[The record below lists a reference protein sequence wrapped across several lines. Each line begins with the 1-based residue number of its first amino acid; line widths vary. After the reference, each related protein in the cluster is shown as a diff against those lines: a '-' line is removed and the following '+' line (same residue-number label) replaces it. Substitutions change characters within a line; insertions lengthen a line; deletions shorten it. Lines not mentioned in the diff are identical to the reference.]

1 MNMKTTRLY
10 TLLALL
16 LMAGGVTMQ
25 AQEYE
30 SYFGTDSTRLNVLQ
44 YCIDWVSTGY
54 MEINTADTV
63 HVNGHDYLHAT
74 PRGFFFENAELYF
87 REETSTGRLYRYFPM
102 IDEEEVLLCDM
113 TLTVGD
119 TFYHI
124 DSWGMAH
131 PSVVESVSFENGRKV
146 IRFAL
151 PYLPWHDALTFR
163 EGIFPNNFPI
173 GYLDYYDCEN
183 NLLCEY
189 KDGEQVFENP
199 EYNIC
204 YIDETSVQEQ
214 DLQQVSLYPNPAKET
229 MLIEGAKVAEVQV
242 YNALGQLVKT
252 VQGTNEIP
260 VADLPQGVYLVRI
273 RDGEG
278 RIFMEKVMVR

>member
-1 MNMKTTRLY
+1 MKATRIY

-30 SYFGTDSTRLNVLQ
+30 SYFGADSTRLNVLQ
-44 YCIDWVSTGY
+44 YCIDWVTTGY

-63 HVNGHDYLHAT
+63 NINGHDYLHAT
-74 PRGFFFENAELYF
+74 PRGIFFENAELYF
-87 REETSTGRLYRYFPM
+87 REETATGRLYRYFPM

-113 TLTVGD
+113 SLTVGD
-119 TFYHI
+119 TFYQI
-124 DSWGMAH
+124 SNWGMAH

-151 PYLPWHDALTFR
+151 PVYPWHDALTFR

-173 GYLDYYDCEN
+173 GYLDYYDFEN

-199 EYNIC
+199 EYNTC

-214 DLQQVSLYPNPAKET
+214 GQQQVSLCPNPAKGKVI
-229 MLIEGAKVAEVQV
+229 IEGIQPAEVEV
-242 YNALGQLVKT
+242 YNAFGQVVKK
-252 VQGTNEIP
+252 VRGTNEIN
-260 VADLPQGVYLVRI
+260 VADLQQGVYLLRI
-273 RDGEG
+273 TDEEG
-278 RIFMEKVMVR
+278 RNFIAKVAVRR

>member
-25 AQEYE
+25 GQEYE

-113 TLTVGD
+113 SLTVGD

-173 GYLDYYDCEN
+173 GYLDYFDCEN

-199 EYNIC
+199 EYNTC

-214 DLQQVSLYPNPAKET
+214 GQQQITIYPNPAKET
-229 MLIEGAKVAEVQV
+229 MLIEGAKASEVQL
-242 YNALGQLVKT
+242 YNTLGQVVKT
-252 VQGTNEIP
+252 VRGTNEIP
-260 VADLPQGVYLVRI
+260 VADLPQGVYMLRVTDADGKVYTNKITVR
-273 RDGEG
+273 
-278 RIFMEKVMVR
+278 

>member
-1 MNMKTTRLY
+1 MNKSTNTMAKVLFLL
-10 TLLALL
+10 LLAV
-16 LMAGGVTMQ
+16 AGSAK

-30 SYFGTDSTRLNVLQ
+30 SYFGADSTRLNVLQ
-44 YCIDWVSTGY
+44 YCIDWVTTGY
-54 MEINTADTV
+54 MEINTANTV
-63 HVNGHDYLHAT
+63 HINGHDYLHAT
-74 PRGFFFENAELYF
+74 PRGFFFENADLYF
-87 REETSTGRLYRYFPM
+87 REETSTGRLYRYFPI

-124 DSWGMAH
+124 DYWGMAH

-214 DLQQVSLYPNPAKET
+214 DLQHVSLYPNPAKET

-252 VQGTNEIP
+252 FKNTNEIP
-260 VADLPQGVYLVRI
+260 VAALPQGVYLLRI
-273 RDGEG
+273 TDTDG
-278 RIFMEKVMVR
+278 KVYMNKIAVQ

>member
-1 MNMKTTRLY
+1 MKATRIY
-10 TLLALL
+10 TLFALL

-63 HVNGHDYLHAT
+63 YVNGHDYLHAT

-119 TFYHI
+119 TFEYTDEWETHQ
-124 DSWGMAH
+124 A
-131 PSVVESVSFENGRKV
+131 VVESVSFENGRKV
-146 IRFAL
+146 IRFA
-151 PYLPWHDALTFR
+151 PIYDYYYHDVLTFR

-199 EYNIC
+199 EYNTC

-214 DLQQVSLYPNPAKET
+214 GQQQVSLCPNPAKGKVI
-229 MLIEGAKVAEVQV
+229 IEGIQPAEVQV

-252 VQGTNEIP
+252 VRGMNEIDIEGF
-260 VADLPQGVYLVRI
+260 AEGVYLLRI
-273 RDGEG
+273 TDADGRSHAARVAVKE
-278 RIFMEKVMVR
+278 

>member
-1 MNMKTTRLY
+1 MKTTRIY
-10 TLLALL
+10 TLFAVL

-44 YCIDWVSTGY
+44 YCIDWVTTGY

-63 HVNGHDYLHAT
+63 HVNGHDYLHVT
-74 PRGFFFENAELYF
+74 PRGIFFENAELYF
-87 REETSTGRLYRYFPM
+87 REETATGRLYRYFPM

-113 TLTVGD
+113 SLTVGD
-119 TFYHI
+119 TFYQI
-124 DSWGMAH
+124 SNWGMAH

-151 PYLPWHDALTFR
+151 PVYPWHDALTFR

-173 GYLDYYDCEN
+173 GYLDYYDFEN

-199 EYNIC
+199 EYNTC

-214 DLQQVSLYPNPAKET
+214 DLQHVSLYPNPAKET
-229 MLIEGAKVAEVQV
+229 VLIEGAKVAEVQV

-252 VQGTNEIP
+252 VRNSNEVSLEGLVQG
-260 VADLPQGVYLVRI
+260 AYLVRI
-273 RDGEG
+273 SDKEG

>member
-1 MNMKTTRLY
+1 MKAIRIY
-10 TLLALL
+10 PLLALL

-30 SYFGTDSTRLNVLQ
+30 SYFGADSTRLNVLQ
-44 YCIDWVSTGY
+44 YCIDWVTTGY

-74 PRGFFFENAELYF
+74 PRGFFFENVDLYF

-124 DSWGMAH
+124 DYWGMAH

-199 EYNIC
+199 EYNTC

-214 DLQQVSLYPNPAKET
+214 DLQHVSLYPNPAKET
-229 MLIEGAKVAEVQV
+229 VLIEGAKASEVQL
-242 YNALGQLVKT
+242 YNAFGQLVKT
-252 VQGTNEIP
+252 VKDSNEINMSG
-260 VADLPQGVYLVRI
+260 LPQGVYLLRI
-273 RDGEG
+273 TDAEG
-278 RIFMEKVMVR
+278 RNHAARVMVKE

>member
-1 MNMKTTRLY
+1 MKNIRLY
-10 TLLALL
+10 ILLALL
-16 LMAGGVTMQ
+16 MMAGGFMQ

-30 SYFGTDSTRLNVLQ
+30 SYFGADSTRLNVLQ
-44 YCIDWVSTGY
+44 YCIDWVTTGY

-87 REETSTGRLYRYFPM
+87 REETASGRLYRYCPVF
-102 IDEEEVLLCDM
+102 DEEEVLLCDM

-119 TFYHI
+119 TFEYTDEWETHQ
-124 DSWGMAH
+124 A
-131 PSVVESVSFENGRKV
+131 VVESVSFENGRKV
-146 IRFAL
+146 IRFA
-151 PYLPWHDALTFR
+151 PIYDYYYHDVLTFR

-199 EYNIC
+199 EYSTC
-204 YIDETSVQEQ
+204 YIDETSVLEH
-214 DLQQVSLYPNPAKET
+214 DLQHVSLYPNPAKGEV
-229 MLIEGAKVAEVQV
+229 LIECIEPIEVKV
-242 YNALGQLVKT
+242 YNALGQLVKESKEN
-252 VQGTNEIP
+252 VIDLSAQEAGTYILKVITP
-260 VADLPQGVYLVRI
+260 SGVVSKQI
-273 RDGEG
+273 
-278 RIFMEKVMVR
+278 IKN

>member
-1 MNMKTTRLY
+1 MKATKCF

-16 LMAGGVTMQ
+16 LMAGGMTMQ
-25 AQEYE
+25 AQNYE
-30 SYFGTDSTRLNVLQ
+30 SYFGVDSTRLNVLQ

-54 MEINTADTV
+54 MEINTTDTV

-87 REETSTGRLYRYFPM
+87 REDTATGRLYRYFPM

-113 TLTVGD
+113 SLTVGD

-124 DSWGMAH
+124 DNLGMTH
-131 PSVVESVSFENGRKV
+131 SSVVESVSFENGKKV

-173 GYLDYYDCEN
+173 GYLDSYDCES

-199 EYNIC
+199 EYDTC

-214 DLQQVSLYPNPAKET
+214 DLQQISLYPNPAKET
-229 MLIEGAKVAEVQV
+229 VTIDGLEVVEIQV
-242 YNALGQLVKT
+242 YNNLGQLINSVK
-252 VQGTNEIP
+252 GTN
-260 VADLPQGVYLVRI
+260 VVSVSGLPEGVYLLRI
-273 RDGEG
+273 TATDGE
-278 RIFMEKVMVR
+278 ICSTQLIVRR

>member
-1 MNMKTTRLY
+1 MKYIRLY
-10 TLLALL
+10 TLVALL
-16 LMAGGVTMQ
+16 VMAGGMTMQ

-30 SYFGTDSTRLNVLQ
+30 SYFGADSTRLNVLQ
-44 YCIDWVSTGY
+44 YCIDWVTTGY

-74 PRGFFFENAELYF
+74 PRGFFFENVDLYF
-87 REETSTGRLYRYFPM
+87 REETSTGRLYRYFPI

-124 DSWGMAH
+124 DYWGMAH

-199 EYNIC
+199 EYNTC

-214 DLQQVSLYPNPAKET
+214 DLQHVSLYPNPAKET
-229 MLIEGAKVAEVQV
+229 VLIEGAKASEVQL
-242 YNALGQLVKT
+242 YNAFGQLVKT
-252 VQGTNEIP
+252 VKDSNEINMSG
-260 VADLPQGVYLVRI
+260 LPQGVYLLRI
-273 RDGEG
+273 TDAEG
-278 RIFMEKVMVR
+278 RNHAARVMVKE

>member
-1 MNMKTTRLY
+1 MKTMRIY

-199 EYNIC
+199 EYNTC

-214 DLQQVSLYPNPAKET
+214 GQQQITIYPNPAKET

-242 YNALGQLVKT
+242 YNTLGQLVKT
-252 VQGTNEIP
+252 LRDANEIP
-260 VADLPQGVYLVRI
+260 VTDLPQGVYLLRI
-273 RDGEG
+273 TDAEG
-278 RIFMEKVMVR
+278 RNFLAKVAVRR

>member
-1 MNMKTTRLY
+1 MKATRIY

-30 SYFGTDSTRLNVLQ
+30 SYFGADSTRLNVLQ
-44 YCIDWVSTGY
+44 YCIDWVTTGY

-63 HVNGHDYLHAT
+63 NINGHDYLHAT
-74 PRGFFFENAELYF
+74 PRGIFFENAELYF
-87 REETSTGRLYRYFPM
+87 REETATGRLYRYFPM

-113 TLTVGD
+113 SLTVVD
-119 TFYHI
+119 TFYQI
-124 DSWGMAH
+124 SNWGMAH

-151 PYLPWHDALTFR
+151 PVYPWHDALTFR

-173 GYLDYYDCEN
+173 GYLDYYDFEN

-199 EYNIC
+199 EYNTC

-214 DLQQVSLYPNPAKET
+214 GQQQVSLCPNPAKGKVI
-229 MLIEGAKVAEVQV
+229 IEGIQPAEVEV
-242 YNALGQLVKT
+242 YNAFGQVVKK
-252 VQGTNEIP
+252 VRGTNEIN
-260 VADLPQGVYLVRI
+260 VADLQQGVYLLRI
-273 RDGEG
+273 TDEEG
-278 RIFMEKVMVR
+278 RNFIAKVAVRR

>member
-1 MNMKTTRLY
+1 MKAIRIY
-10 TLLALL
+10 TLFALL
-16 LMAGGVTMQ
+16 LMAGGVTVH

-30 SYFGTDSTRLNVLQ
+30 SYFGADSTRLNVLQ
-44 YCIDWVSTGY
+44 YCIDWVTTGH

-63 HVNGHDYLHAT
+63 HIKGHDYLHAT

-87 REETSTGRLYRYFPM
+87 REETATGRLYRYFPM

-113 TLTVGD
+113 SLTVGD
-119 TFYHI
+119 TFYQI
-124 DSWGMAH
+124 SNWGMAH

-151 PYLPWHDALTFR
+151 PVYPWHDALTFR

-199 EYNIC
+199 EYNTC

-214 DLQQVSLYPNPAKET
+214 DLQHISLYPNPAKET
-229 MLIEGAKVAEVQV
+229 VLIEGAKAAEVQV
-242 YNALGQLVKT
+242 YNVFGQLVKT
-252 VQGTNEIP
+252 VKDSHEINM
-260 VADLPQGVYLVRI
+260 AGLPQGVYLLRI
-273 RDGEG
+273 ADTEG
-278 RIFMEKVMVR
+278 RSHTARVAVKE

>member
-1 MNMKTTRLY
+1 MKATRIY

-113 TLTVGD
+113 SLTVGD

-189 KDGEQVFENP
+189 KDGEQVFENT
-199 EYNIC
+199 EYNTC

-214 DLQQVSLYPNPAKET
+214 GQQQITIYPNPAKET
-229 MLIEGAKVAEVQV
+229 MLIEGAKASEVQL
-242 YNALGQLVKT
+242 YNALGQVVKT
-252 VQGTNEIP
+252 VRGTNEIP
-260 VADLPQGVYLVRI
+260 VADLPQGVYLLRI
-273 RDGEG
+273 ADAEG
-278 RIFMEKVMVR
+278 KDYTNKIMIR

>member
-1 MNMKTTRLY
+1 MRTTRFY

-16 LMAGGVTMQ
+16 LMAEGMTMQ
-25 AQEYE
+25 GQEYE

-44 YCIDWVSTGY
+44 YCIDWVTTGY

-74 PRGFFFENAELYF
+74 PKGIFFENAELYF
-87 REETSTGRLYRYFPM
+87 REETATGRLYRYFPM

-113 TLTVGD
+113 SLTVGD
-119 TFYHI
+119 TFYQI
-124 DSWGMAH
+124 SNWGMAH

-151 PYLPWHDALTFR
+151 PVYPWHDALTFR

-199 EYNIC
+199 EYNTC

-214 DLQQVSLYPNPAKET
+214 GQQQVSLCPNPAKGKVI
-229 MLIEGAKVAEVQV
+229 IEGIQPAEVEV
-242 YNALGQLVKT
+242 YNAFGQVVKK
-252 VQGTNEIP
+252 VRGTNE
-260 VADLPQGVYLVRI
+260 VDLGGLVEGVYLVRI
-273 RDGEG
+273 MDAEG
-278 RIFMEKVMVR
+278 KNYVARVMKE

>member
-1 MNMKTTRLY
+1 MKSTRLY
-10 TLLALL
+10 ALLALL
-16 LMAGGVTMQ
+16 LMAGGMTMQ

-44 YCIDWVSTGY
+44 YCIDWVTTGY

-74 PRGFFFENAELYF
+74 PRGFLFENAELYF
-87 REETSTGRLYRYFPM
+87 REETATGRLYRYFPM

-119 TFYHI
+119 TFYQI
-124 DSWGMAH
+124 SNWGMAH

-173 GYLDYYDCEN
+173 GYLDYFDCEN

-199 EYNIC
+199 EYNTC

-214 DLQQVSLYPNPAKET
+214 GQQQITIYPNPAKET
-229 MLIEGAKVAEVQV
+229 MLIEGAKASEVQL

-252 VQGTNEIP
+252 VRDANEIN
-260 VADLPQGVYLVRI
+260 VAGLAEGVYLLRI
-273 RDGEG
+273 TDAEG
-278 RIFMEKVMVR
+278 IIHAARVVVKR

>member
-1 MNMKTTRLY
+1 MKAIRIY
-10 TLLALL
+10 PLLALL

-30 SYFGTDSTRLNVLQ
+30 SYFGADSTRLNVLQ
-44 YCIDWVSTGY
+44 YCIDWVTTGY
-54 MEINTADTV
+54 MEINTADMV

-74 PRGFFFENAELYF
+74 PRGIFFENAELYF
-87 REETSTGRLYRYFPM
+87 REETATGRLYRYFPM

-199 EYNIC
+199 EYNTC
-204 YIDETSVQEQ
+204 YFDETSVQEQ
-214 DLQQVSLYPNPAKET
+214 DLQHVSLYPNPAKET

-242 YNALGQLVKT
+242 YNVFGQLVKT
-252 VQGTNEIP
+252 VKDSHEINM
-260 VADLPQGVYLVRI
+260 AGLPQGVYLLRI
-273 RDGEG
+273 ADTEG
-278 RIFMEKVMVR
+278 RSQAARVAVKK

>member
-1 MNMKTTRLY
+1 MKNIRLY
-10 TLLALL
+10 TLLAF
-16 LMAGGVTMQ
+16 LMIAEGVTMQ

-30 SYFGTDSTRLNVLQ
+30 SYFGADSTRLNVLQ

-74 PRGFFFENAELYF
+74 PRRFFFENADLYF

-124 DSWGMAH
+124 DYWGMAH
-131 PSVVESVSFENGRKV
+131 PSVVESVSFENEGKV

-199 EYNIC
+199 EYNTC

-214 DLQQVSLYPNPAKET
+214 DLQHVSLYPNPAKET
-229 MLIEGAKVAEVQV
+229 VLIKGTKASEVQV
-242 YNALGQLVKT
+242 YNALGQLVMS
-252 VQGTNEIP
+252 VRDANEIS
-260 VADLPQGVYLVRI
+260 VAGLEEGMFLLRI
-273 RDGEG
+273 NDNEG
-278 RIFMEKVMVR
+278 RSFAAKVVVKK

>member
-1 MNMKTTRLY
+1 MKTTRLY

-16 LMAGGVTMQ
+16 LMMGGVTRQ
-25 AQEYE
+25 GQEYE

-44 YCIDWVSTGY
+44 YCIDWVTTGY

-63 HVNGHDYLHAT
+63 HINGHDYLHAT

-87 REETSTGRLYRYFPM
+87 REETATGRLYRYFPM

-113 TLTVGD
+113 SLTVGD
-119 TFYHI
+119 TFYQI
-124 DSWGMAH
+124 SNWGMAH

-151 PYLPWHDALTFR
+151 PVYPWHDALTFR

-173 GYLDYYDCEN
+173 GYLDYFDCEN

-199 EYNIC
+199 EYNTC

-214 DLQQVSLYPNPAKET
+214 DLQHISLYPNPAKET
-229 MLIEGAKVAEVQV
+229 VLIEGAKAAEVQV
-242 YNALGQLVKT
+242 YNVFGQLVKT
-252 VQGTNEIP
+252 VKDSHEINM
-260 VADLPQGVYLVRI
+260 AGLPQGVYLLRI
-273 RDGEG
+273 ADTEG
-278 RIFMEKVMVR
+278 RSHKARVAVKE

>member
-1 MNMKTTRLY
+1 MKTTRLY

-124 DSWGMAH
+124 DYWGMAH

-199 EYNIC
+199 EYNTC

-214 DLQQVSLYPNPAKET
+214 GQQQITIYPNPAKET
-229 MLIEGAKVAEVQV
+229 MLIEGAKASEVQL

-252 VQGTNEIP
+252 MQGTNEIP
-260 VADLPQGVYLVRI
+260 VADLPQGVYMLRI
-273 RDGEG
+273 ADIEG

>member
-1 MNMKTTRLY
+1 
-10 TLLALL
+10 
-16 LMAGGVTMQ
+16 MAGGVTMQ

-30 SYFGTDSTRLNVLQ
+30 SYFGADSTRLNVLQ

-113 TLTVGD
+113 SLTVGD

-214 DLQQVSLYPNPAKET
+214 DLQHVSLYPNPAKET

-252 VQGTNEIP
+252 FKNTNEIP
-260 VADLPQGVYLVRI
+260 VAALPQGVYLLRI
-273 RDGEG
+273 TDTDG
-278 RIFMEKVMVR
+278 KVYMNKIAVQ

>member
-1 MNMKTTRLY
+1 MKATRLY

-16 LMAGGVTMQ
+16 LMTGGVTMQ

-87 REETSTGRLYRYFPM
+87 REETATGRLYRYFPM

-113 TLTVGD
+113 SLTVGD

-131 PSVVESVSFENGRKV
+131 PSVVESVSFENGKKV
-146 IRFAL
+146 ICFAL

-173 GYLDYYDCEN
+173 GYLDYYDFEN

-199 EYNIC
+199 EYNTC

-214 DLQQVSLYPNPAKET
+214 DLQHVSLYPNPAKET

-252 VQGTNEIP
+252 LRDANEIP
-260 VADLPQGVYLVRI
+260 VTDLPQGVYLLRI
-273 RDGEG
+273 TDAEG
-278 RIFMEKVMVR
+278 RNFLAKVAVRR

>member
-1 MNMKTTRLY
+1 MKNIRLF

-16 LMAGGVTMQ
+16 MMAGGFMQ

-30 SYFGTDSTRLNVLQ
+30 SYFGADSTRLNVLQ
-44 YCIDWVSTGY
+44 YCIDWVTTGY

-63 HVNGHDYLHAT
+63 HINGHDYLHAT
-74 PRGFFFENAELYF
+74 PRRFFFENVDLYF
-87 REETSTGRLYRYFPM
+87 REETSTGRLYRYFPI

-124 DSWGMAH
+124 DYWGMAH

-214 DLQQVSLYPNPAKET
+214 DLQHVSLYPNPAKET

-252 VQGTNEIP
+252 IQGSNEIP
-260 VADLPQGVYLVRI
+260 VTDLPEGVYLLRI
-273 RDGEG
+273 TDTDG
-278 RIFMEKVMVR
+278 KVYMNKIAVQ

>member
-1 MNMKTTRLY
+1 MKITRLY
-10 TLLALL
+10 ALLALL

-30 SYFGTDSTRLNVLQ
+30 SFFGTDSTRLNVLQ
-44 YCIDWVSTGY
+44 YCIDWVTTGY

-199 EYNIC
+199 EYNTC

-214 DLQQVSLYPNPAKET
+214 GQQQITIYPNPVKET
-229 MLIEGAKVAEVQV
+229 MLIEGAKASEVQL
-242 YNALGQLVKT
+242 YNALGQVVKT
-252 VQGTNEIP
+252 VRGTNEIP
-260 VADLPQGVYLVRI
+260 VADLPQGVYMLRI
-273 RDGEG
+273 ADAEG
-278 RIFMEKVMVR
+278 KVYTNKIMIR